1 MTTRSLIA
9 ALGLALAGL
18 LLFSAAPSIAAP
30 LGLQEKREAPAAQEK
45 ISEADQAVID
55 AQLPSYPLDTC
66 VVGGEGLD
74 SMGGPQNVVVEGRL
88 IRVCCK
94 GCIRAVKKD
103 PAKFIAK
110 VDAAVIETQK
120 ASYPLDVCAVAGS
133 KLAKAKAPVDVV
145 IGTRLVR
152 VCCGNCAK
160 KVKADPEPFLAKVD
174 AALIEAQLETY
185 PLETCLVSNEPLD
198 AMGGPQDFL
207 YGTRLVRTCCAGC
220 KRGFQRNPADF
231 LAKLDEAQAAAD
243 AAREKAEKAKTG
255 KEERKG

>member
-18 LLFSAAPSIAAP
+18 LLFSAAPSIA
-30 LGLQEKREAPAAQEK
+30 QEKREAPAAQEK

-110 VDAAVIETQK
+110 VDAAVIEAQK
-120 ASYPLDVCAVAGS
+120 PSYPLEVCAVAGS
-133 KLAKAKAPVDVV
+133 NLAKAKAPVDVV

-160 KVKADPEPFLAKVD
+160 KVKADPEPYLAKVD

-220 KRGFQRNPADF
+220 KRGFTRNPADF

-243 AAREKAEKAKTG
+243 AAREKAEKAEAG
-255 KEERKG
+255 KREKKG

>member
-1 MTTRSLIA
+1 MTRSLLTV
-9 ALGLALAGL
+9 LGLALAGL
-18 LLFSAAPSIAAP
+18 MWIAPSASNA
-30 LGLQEKREAPAAQEK
+30 QEKREAPAAQEK

-55 AQLPSYPLDTC
+55 TQLPSYPLDTC
-66 VVGGEGLD
+66 VVGGEALD

-88 IRVCCK
+88 VQVCCK
-94 GCIRAVKKD
+94 GCIRKVKED
-103 PAKFIAK
+103 PAKYIAK
-110 VDAAVIETQK
+110 IDAAVIETQK
-120 ASYPLDVCAVAGS
+120 PSYPLESCVIAGS
-133 KLAKAKAPVDVV
+133 NLAKAKAPVDVV

-160 KVKADPEPFLAKVD
+160 KVKADPEPYLAKVD

-198 AMGGPQDFL
+198 VNGGSQDFL

-220 KRGFQRNPADF
+220 KRGFARNAADH
-231 LAKLDEAQAAAD
+231 LAKLDEAQAAAK
-243 AAREKAEKAKTG
+243 AAREKAEKAKSG

>member
-1 MTTRSLIA
+1 MA

-18 LLFSAAPSIAAP
+18 LLFSNSPSVAAP
-30 LGLQEKREAPAAQEK
+30 LELQEKREAPAAQEQV
-45 ISEADQAVID
+45 SEADQAVID

-74 SMGGPQNVVVEGRL
+74 SMGGAKNVVVEGRL

-103 PAKFIAK
+103 PAKFIAA
-110 VDAAVIETQK
+110 VDAAVIEAQK
-120 ASYPLDVCAVAGS
+120 ASYPLEVCAVAGS
-133 KLAKAKAPVDVV
+133 NLAKAKAPVDVV

-160 KVKADPEPFLAKVD
+160 KVKANPETFLAKVD

-185 PLETCLVSNEPLD
+185 PLEACLVSNEPLD
-198 AMGGPQDFL
+198 AMGAPQDFL

-220 KRGFQRNPADF
+220 KRGFMRNPAEM
-231 LAKLDEAQAAAD
+231 LAKLDEAQAAAK
-243 AAREKAEKAKTG
+243 AARKKAEKVKAG
-255 KEERKG
+255 KKERKG